1 MDQNSNKEA
10 KSQPNEKNGMKKFPE
25 DPENWNPIQLLNQM
39 KPGIQYIETQI
50 SLCPSIFHVSFK
62 TGDLFFLGQGSLKKE
77 AKMNCCIAAIKYFYG
92 FDFHAIEDDYSFTKK

>member
-1 MDQNSNKEA
+1 
-10 KSQPNEKNGMKKFPE
+10 MKKFPE

-62 TGDLFFLGQGSLKKE
+62 TGDLFFLGQG
-77 AKMNCCIAAIKYFYG
+77 N
-92 FDFHAIEDDYSFTKK
+92 